1 MLRKLLPLLPGLL
14 LLGGFALGFVQP
26 VGLLIGALF
35 VAWTLY
41 GERYLPWYA
50 WWPACL
56 LASFALAAHLLPGTQ
71 SWTLWPSHPLTPDAP
86 AYALRLSWDKALAG
100 ATLLVWWLRRPPQTV
115 RSPDYASITV
125 VATLFAVPL
134 LAVAS
139 GLVVWKPKW
148 PDGLWMWMLVNLMVI
163 SLTEE
168 CIFRGLLQTPLVE
181 RLGAPA
187 GIVLTSILFG
197 LMHLPFSGTFAVIAG
212 IAGLGYGLALH
223 FSGRMLVPVLL
234 HAAVNSVHLLLLSYP
249 LHLGLGMG

>member
-1 MLRKLLPLLPGLL
+1 MLRKLLPLLPGSL

-26 VGLLIGALF
+26 LGLLIGALF

-41 GERYLPWYA
+41 GEQRLPWLL
-50 WWPACL
+50 WWPLCL

-71 SWTLWPSHPLTPDAP
+71 SWTLWPPRQLSADAP

-100 ATLLVWWLRRPPQTV
+100 VTLLAWWLRRPPLAGA
-115 RSPDYASITV
+115 SPDYAGIAV

-134 LAVAS
+134 LAAAS

-148 PDGLWMWMLVNLMVI
+148 PDGLWIWLLVNFAVI
-163 SLTEE
+163 ALTEE
-168 CIFRGLLQTPLVE
+168 LIFRGLLQTSLVE

-187 GIVLTSILFG
+187 GIVISSLLFG
-197 LMHLPFSGTFAVIAG
+197 LAHLPFSGQFAVVAG

-223 FSGRMLVPVLL
+223 FSGRMLVPALL
-234 HAAVNSVHLLLLSYP
+234 HGVVNSVHLLLLSYP
-249 LHLGLGMG
+249 LHLGLG